1 MLRCVKA
8 WHVVGIAALAMTVVE
23 SGSLSAQSFVASPGQ
38 KQDIDL
44 DSGDGSLS
52 VWQHKDL
59 RSLSAMK
66 ATIKVVRLGKDAT
79 FDPYFT
85 VRVTAGEAFYG
96 VRLQPAGGR
105 LTLRAYYR
113 EPQRA
118 DVDVTTFKRTL
129 ALDEKVDVELFWKGG
144 KLFVRVA
151 DEKSEMPLPKPVSM
165 VGITSTTGEI
175 EADIALGNMR

>member
-1 MLRCVKA
+1 MTRPGPKLAGSRRTASRGCHRRRARRHRNDSRHVDAEPTRFAWGRGAVSLTTRAQKGGLHMLRCVKA

-85 VRVTAGEAFYG
+85 VRVTAGGAFYG
-96 VRLQPAGGR
+96 LRLQ
-105 LTLRAYYR
+105 T
-113 EPQRA
+113 
-118 DVDVTTFKRTL
+118 
-129 ALDEKVDVELFWKGG
+129 
-144 KLFVRVA
+144 
-151 DEKSEMPLPKPVSM
+151 
-165 VGITSTTGEI
+165 
-175 EADIALGNMR
+175 